1 MLASFTLNCRAV
13 KCLAASGGIFRYID
27 FPDSVAKN
35 PQNADATTPTDC
47 HDGVFQPVGFA
58 KKITPDSTSNLMGSR
73 ARACCVHY
81 VLPRIDYRGDWGGP
95 PQASTVYP
103 KRSARREVGLTT
115 TADAVDRI
123 VAMVIYRRRSHLS
136 GNPLLC
142 AYCSIIGSR
151 TSGF

>member
-1 MLASFTLNCRAV
+1 MPPHQPIATMACFSQWVLRRKSHQTPRPTSWAAV
-13 KCLAASGGIFRYID
+13 VHRF
-27 FPDSVAKN
+27 N
-35 PQNADATTPTDC
+35 
-47 HDGVFQPVGFA
+47 DGQG
-58 KKITPDSTSNLMGSR
+58 
-73 ARACCVHY
+73 
-81 VLPRIDYRGDWGGP
+81 VLC
-95 PQASTVYP
+95 ALLYP